1 MITLT
6 VTTREGETREVQVAE
21 GLSLMESL
29 RNAGFDEIEALCGG
43 GCACATCHVYVE
55 GEAASA
61 LEPLSP
67 DEDDL
72 LDAADARDQRSRLSC
87 QIRCDPAING
97 LHVTIAPET

>member
-1 MITLT
+1 MISLT
-6 VTTREGETREVQVAE
+6 VTNREGETRDIEVAE
-21 GLSLMESL
+21 GLSLMETL

-55 GEAASA
+55 GDAAAA

-72 LDAADARDQRSRLSC
+72 LDAADARDSRSRLSC
-87 QIRCDPAING
+87 QIHCEPSMSS
-97 LHVTIAPET
+97 LHVTIAPEA